1 MAPDDTQPLPVDA
14 VEAAIMHVLQAE
26 ADARDAVADA
36 RSAAVAIDE
45 AARERARRIGLV
57 ADRRIAAARAAFG
70 AKTVAEVGAL
80 DAQAAALDAAGA
92 PEPDEIARVERAVLA
107 LAAAMT
113 GGQA

>member
-1 MAPDDTQPLPVDA
+1 MR
-14 VEAAIMHVLQAE
+14 VLQAE
-26 ADARDAVADA
+26 AEARDAVADA
-36 RSAAVAIDE
+36 RSAAAAIDE

-107 LAAAMT
+107 LAASMT

>member
-1 MAPDDTQPLPVDA
+1 
-14 VEAAIMHVLQAE
+14 MHVLQAE
-26 ADARDAVADA
+26 AEARDAVADA
-36 RSAAVAIDE
+36 RSAAAAIDE

-80 DAQAAALDAAGA
+80 DAQAAALDVAGA

-107 LAAAMT
+107 LAASMT